1 MQENTSYA
9 YRHKNSL
16 FITVDAFKQVTS
28 DNPYLDRTNGAG
40 GEGVVTCSV
49 TGRHLNWFE
58 LILREARKDK
68 SIKHI
73 FVQSHLPILQ
83 PVRKVVCSGQFMDF
97 GEESEFW
104 KLMKD
109 YAVDVYFA
117 GEVHANT
124 ATKSNDS
131 NLVQV
136 VSRGNMF
143 NNFLKI
149 QVSDYT
155 IDMSSYNE
163 IGDAAKWNNN
173 YAEHGR
179 LTIDKSTSLTEITS
193 SGALKLLDRNAPL
206 IHFNFENF
214 VALKSR
220 QVLGMVHDD
229 FDDKLVG
236 DRITVRGVTSTE
248 SMPNWGEF
256 GRKYTF

>member
-1 MQENTSYA
+1 
-9 YRHKNSL
+9 
-16 FITVDAFKQVTS
+16 
-28 DNPYLDRTNGAG
+28 
-40 GEGVVTCSV
+40 
-49 TGRHLNWFE
+49 
-58 LILREARKDK
+58 
-68 SIKHI
+68 
-73 FVQSHLPILQ
+73 
-83 PVRKVVCSGQFMDF
+83 MDF

-155 IDMSSYNE
+155 IDISSYNE

-179 LTIDKSTSLTEITS
+179 LTIDKSTSLTKITS